1 MMNGSN
7 DNLAVEVKNVSMR
20 FNSTKEKV
28 DSIKEYM
35 IKFASRKL
43 FFEEFWALNDISIE
57 VKRGEVFGIIGYNG
71 AGKSTLLK
79 IIAGVMKPTK
89 GRVIVTGTMAPLIE
103 LGAGFD
109 MDLSARE
116 NIYLNGA
123 ILGHSKKYIKER
135 FDEIVDFS
143 ELQDFID
150 LPVKNYSS
158 GMAARLG
165 FAIATITEPDIL
177 IVDEVLGIGD
187 IKFQEKCAKKM
198 GAMLSK
204 KATVIMVSHSISEIE
219 KMCDRVLWLE
229 QGRFKMLGETK
240 EVCVAYQAE

>member
-1 MMNGSN
+1 MINASN
-7 DNLAVEVKNVSMR
+7 NIVEVNNVSMR
-20 FNSTKEKV
+20 FNLAKEKV
-28 DSIKEYM
+28 DSIKEYV
-35 IKFASRKL
+35 IKLATRKL
-43 FFEEFWALNDISIE
+43 FFEEFWALNDISLRVE
-57 VKRGEVFGIIGYNG
+57 RGEILGIIGYNG

-89 GRVIVTGTMAPLIE
+89 GSVSVTGTMAPLIE

-123 ILGHSKKYIKER
+123 ILGYSRKYINNK

-143 ELQDFID
+143 ELHDFID
-150 LPVKNYSS
+150 IPVKNYSS

-165 FAIATITEPDIL
+165 FAVATITEPDIL

-187 IKFQEKCAKKM
+187 IRFQEKCEQKIN
-198 GAMLSK
+198 AMLK
-204 KATVIMVSHSISEIE
+204 RRATVIMVSHSITEIE

-229 QGRFKMLGETK
+229 QSRFKMLGETK
-240 EVCVAYQAE
+240 EVCAVYRAN

>member
-1 MMNGSN
+1 MGGSTN
-7 DNLAVEVKNVSMR
+7 NFIVEVNNVSMR

-28 DSIKEYM
+28 DSIKEYV
-35 IKFASRKL
+35 IRLATRKL
-43 FFEEFWALNDISIE
+43 FFEEFWALIDISIK

-89 GRVIVTGTMAPLIE
+89 GRVIVKGTMAPLIE

-116 NIYLNGA
+116 NIFLNGA
-123 ILGHSKKYIKER
+123 ILGHSRKFIQDR

-143 ELQDFID
+143 ELHAFID
-150 LPVKNYSS
+150 IPVKNYSS

-187 IKFQEKCAKKM
+187 IRFQEKCEQKINS
-198 GAMLSK
+198 MLNR

-219 KMCDRVLWLE
+219 SMCDRVLWLE
-229 QGRFKMLGETK
+229 QSRFKMLGEAK
-240 EVCVAYQAE
+240 EVCAAYQKE